1 MQNVNLYQ
9 PERATGLQPPSLA
22 LLLRLLTVIVLLVL
36 ADAGWQL
43 WQVRQ
48 LNTELQLRQQE
59 AVQAEQAL
67 ASAQQGFR
75 EPQADATL
83 PAQVA
88 AAERE
93 QRQLEWMVQYVRRL
107 ERQRAGFSPLLEGLA
122 QQHVAGIWLRGFHF
136 AEGGQQ
142 LTLQG
147 STHQQQL
154 LTDYL
159 ASLGRNPSFAGREF
173 AWLQLDRD
181 AAGNLLFAL
190 SSQAASKEEKQ

>member
-9 PERATGLQPPSLA
+9 PEHATGLQPPSLA
-22 LLLRLLTVIVLLVL
+22 LLLRLLAIIVLLVL

-48 LNTELQLRQQE
+48 LGSELQVRRQE
-59 AVQAEQAL
+59 AEQAEQAL
-67 ASAQQGFR
+67 ASAQQSFR
-75 EPQADATL
+75 EPQADPAL
-83 PAQVA
+83 PALVA

-93 QRQLEWMVQYVRRL
+93 QRELQWMGQYVQSL
-107 ERQRAGFSPLLEGLA
+107 DHQRAGFSPLLDGLA
-122 QQHVAGIWLRGFHF
+122 QQHVPGIWLRGFRF
-136 AEGGQQ
+136 AEGGHQ

-147 STHQQQL
+147 SARQQQL

-159 ASLGRNPSFAGREF
+159 ASLGRSPAFAGRQF

-181 AAGNLLFAL
+181 AGGNLLFAL
-190 SSQAASKEEKQ
+190 SSQAASKEERK